1 MKAYRHDI
9 TPNSKRDFFIPDF
22 TATGILDVDFARLKN
37 KGIKHILIDL
47 DLTLRKKRVYS
58 LDPAIQDYLLRAMR
72 ENGFL
77 SLSIASN
84 NMTPLGRYARPLNA
98 HIFQPFISGFTL
110 VRKPSAL
117 FFKRILST
125 LQAPAKDCI
134 MIGDKL
140 KGDVFGGN
148 TAGMSTVL
156 VEPRGNDYW
165 YDKLLRTRHR
175 EQKAMQ
181 RYFPDYEA

>member
-9 TPNSKRDFFIPDF
+9 TRKSESDYFIPDF
-22 TATGILDVDFARLKN
+22 TATGILDVDFGRLKN

-47 DLTLRKKRVYS
+47 DLTLRKKRVYT
-58 LDPAIQDYLLRAMR
+58 LDPAIQKYLRHAMK
-72 ENGFL
+72 EYGFH

-84 NMTPLGRYARPLNA
+84 NMTPLGRYARPLDA
-98 HIFQPFISGFTL
+98 QVFQPFISGFTL
-110 VRKPSAL
+110 VRKPSAI
-117 FFKRILST
+117 FFKRILAT
-125 LQAPAKDCI
+125 LNASAKDCV

-148 TAGMSTVL
+148 KAGMKTIL